1 MVLPFSGLKEMAPF
15 RLDVVTLVP
24 QAFTPLGELGVIGRA
39 FASGIAALHT
49 HNPRDYTTD
58 RYHKV
63 DDQPYGGGAG
73 MVLKPEPVFAAFEA
87 IPVQSRRRVLLLT
100 PQGNPLCQKDLHRWV
115 ADHDQLV
122 LICGH
127 YEGFDERIRSLAD
140 EEVSVGDF
148 VLTGGELPAM
158 TVINGVVR
166 LLPGTVG
173 TAESLQ
179 DESHSD
185 VLLEHPHYTRPANFR
200 GMLVP
205 DVLRSGDHGA
215 IVLWRQQQRQ
225 LRTQLRRPD
234 LYVRWSDQQQSST
247 LTMESHGSASMQF
260 RIGNGYDIHRLVPG
274 RPLILG
280 GVTLDHPDG
289 LGLDGHSDA
298 DVLVHALMDAL
309 LGALALGD
317 IGKYF
322 PPDDPRW
329 KGADSLMLLEQVVAL
344 VRDRGWQV
352 LNVDAVVVAERPKL
366 KPHINA
372 MRSNLAQ
379 RLGVELDAVGVKA
392 TTNEGLGPEG
402 REEGM
407 SSQAVAMLQQICLT

>member
-1 MVLPFSGLKEMAPF
+1 MAPF

-73 MVLKPEPVFAAFEA
+73 MVLKPEPVFAAVEA
-87 IPVQSRRRVLLLT
+87 IPVQARRQVLLLS
-100 PQGNPLCQKDLHRWV
+100 PQGKPLCQKDLHRWV
-115 ADHDQLV
+115 VDHDQLV

-127 YEGFDERIRSLAD
+127 YEGFDERIRGLAD

-200 GMLVP
+200 GMVVP

-215 IVLWRQQQRQ
+215 IALWRQQQRQ
-225 LRTQLRRPD
+225 LRTQQRRPD

-329 KGADSLMLLEQVVAL
+329 EGADSLMLLEQVVAL

-407 SSQAVAMLQQICLT
+407 SSQAVALLQQICLT